1 MQRMAARFCL
11 VTGANG
17 FFGSRLV
24 RQLVERGER
33 VKALV
38 RAGSDL
44 RALEEFSPEQV
55 HIAVGDVRMVDRVY
69 AALRG
74 CDRMYHTAATHSFN
88 ERDRRQVLTDSI
100 DGTEAAL
107 TAARRAGIERVVV
120 TNSIASL
127 GVVGDFA
134 QLGGPKAEDQAIVA
148 RNSYAQAKAMAD
160 IVTQKHAKAGLPVVT
175 TYPAIMLGPG
185 DWRPSPTGR
194 FVTAYL
200 NYPPSFRVPVA
211 PGGFCIADVDDVA
224 IGHIAAMERGL
235 EGGRYLLGGENLTH
249 REILATMSEVTG
261 LAEPGTELG
270 REKAMM
276 GARLA
281 WLLTLFR
288 GGAPLLT
295 PGLVDD
301 YFGARVFVDDG
312 IARAELGYST
322 RPLRQSLVRACRWF
336 LDNGYVPKKAAR
348 RARLELSAS

>member
-1 MQRMAARFCL
+1 MGARFCL

-88 ERDRRQVLTDSI
+88 EKNRRQILTDSI
-100 DGTEAAL
+100 GGTEAAL
-107 TAARRAGIERVVV
+107 TAARRAGIEHVVV
-120 TNSIASL
+120 TSSIASL
-127 GVVGDFA
+127 GVVGDFV
-134 QLGGPKAEDQAIVA
+134 QLGESGSGGEAVVA
-148 RNSYAQAKAMAD
+148 KNSYAYAKAMAD
-160 IVTQKHAKAGLPVVT
+160 AVTLKHAKAGLSIVS
-175 TYPAIMLGPG
+175 TYPAMMVGPG
-185 DWRPSPTGR
+185 DWRPTPMGR

-211 PGGFCIADVDDVA
+211 PGGVCLADVDDVA
-224 IGHIAAMERGL
+224 AGHIAAMQRGS
-235 EGGRYLLGGENLTH
+235 EEGRYLLGGENLTH
-249 REILATMSEVTG
+249 REILSILSEATG
-261 LAEPGTELG
+261 LAEPGADLG

-276 GARLA
+276 GARVA

-295 PGLVDD
+295 PGLVED
-301 YFGARVFVDDG
+301 YFGARLFVDDDV
-312 IARAELGYST
+312 ARTELGYST
-322 RPLRQSLVRACRWF
+322 RPLRQSLVRSCRWF
-336 LDNGYVPKKAAR
+336 LDNGYVPKKAAK

>member
-1 MQRMAARFCL
+1 MGAHFCL

-17 FFGSRLV
+17 FLGSRLV

-44 RALEEFSPEQV
+44 RALKELPPEQV

-88 ERDRRQVLTDSI
+88 EKQRRQILTDSI

-107 TAARRAGIERVVV
+107 TAAGRAGIERIVV
-120 TNSIASL
+120 TNSVASL
-127 GVVGDFA
+127 GVVGEFA
-134 QLGGPKAEDQAIVA
+134 QLGQPGSADVA
-148 RNSYAQAKAMAD
+148 AKNSYAYAKSMAD
-160 IVTQKHAKAGLPVVT
+160 VVTQKHAAAGLPVVT
-175 TYPAIMLGPG
+175 TYPAILVGPG
-185 DWRPSPTGR
+185 DWRPTPAGR
-194 FVTAYL
+194 YLTAYL
-200 NYPPSFRVPVA
+200 SYSPSFRVPVA

-224 IGHIAAMERGL
+224 AGHIAAMERGRV
-235 EGGRYLLGGENLTH
+235 GGRYILGGENLTH
-249 REILATMSEVTG
+249 REILSVLSEATG
-261 LAEPGTELG
+261 LAEPGKDLG
-270 REKAMM
+270 REKAQL
-276 GARLA
+276 GATAA

-295 PGLVDD
+295 RGLVDD
-301 YFGARVFVDDG
+301 YFGARVFVDDSL
-312 IARAELGYST
+312 ARTELGYSS

-336 LDNGYVPKKAAR
+336 LDNGYVPKKAAL